1 MAHGVLEVGVAESEP
16 TVEGPGRCDPVGSE
30 QGMGRFSI
38 QQLDG
43 ESGHGR
49 QDMGP
54 AEDAGKGAAEFP
66 LDHRI
71 GRDRIDA
78 ALPGGVRQPLQDH
91 LRQVVHMNPALPLGS
106 RGEGRA
112 ESEAV
117 QGHQLAQDA
126 SLGRQH
132 QPNSQGDMAPSEG
145 AEGGGPRFPVPH
157 HLSEEV
163 VSGWR

>member
-1 MAHGVLEVGVAESEP
+1 MEHDMPCHVHTESKKNVLNPSEKGPDGPQWVLGQEVAQGFLQGGMAESEP
-16 TVEGPGRCDPVGSE
+16 TVEGPDWGDPVGSE

-49 QDMGP
+49 QHMGP
-54 AEDAGKGAAEFP
+54 AEDTGKCAAEFP
-66 LDHRI
+66 LGHRI

-117 QGHQLAQDA
+117 QGL
-126 SLGRQH
+126 SLIH
-132 QPNSQGDMAPSEG
+132 I
-145 AEGGGPRFPVPH
+145 
-157 HLSEEV
+157 
-163 VSGWR
+163 